1 MSASDDQNLHIFYGY
16 VLGCVRA
23 TQATKLSSERYRI
36 VVKGQGGQI
45 MLLSGFE
52 PVKVHYFFICFTIVN
67 FAPTLTFYLG
77 SDLVVVIHFVKP
89 QSPFTLLKIV
99 FYRYFLM
106 NVHHHD
112 VYRTYKMYLILV
124 T

>member
-16 VLGCVRA
+16 VLGCVKA
-23 TQATKLSSERYRI
+23 LQTTKLFSERYRI
-36 VVKGQGGQI
+36 VIKGQGGQI

-77 SDLVVVIHFVKP
+77 SDLVVVIHK
-89 QSPFTLLKIV
+89 STFTSSNPNPHSHSLRL
-99 FYRYFLM
+99 YFI
-106 NVHHHD
+106 D
-112 VYRTYKMYLILV
+112 IS
-124 T
+124 